1 MAFDPYSVITSW
13 LAFMSSAKAVLWFT
27 GFAIVV
33 TILFAYIVYGAYK
46 FGHFLFGLTPHKF
59 ALVMVAIGFGLI
71 ILSTFTP

>member
-1 MAFDPYSVITSW
+1 MALDPYSMLASW
-13 LAFMSSAKAVLWFT
+13 FSVLSSAKILLWFT

-33 TILFAYIVYGAYK
+33 TILFAYLVYGAYK

-71 ILSTFTP
+71 LLSTFTP